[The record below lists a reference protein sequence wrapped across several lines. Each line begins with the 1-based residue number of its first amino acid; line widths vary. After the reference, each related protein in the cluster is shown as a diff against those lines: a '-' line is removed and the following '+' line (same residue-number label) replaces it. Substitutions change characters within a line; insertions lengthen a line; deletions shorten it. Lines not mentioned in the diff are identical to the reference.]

1 MISIP
6 GRTDHGIK
14 TKKLVEMVDLF
25 PTLVEAAGYDP
36 LSLCP
41 ENSNNTQSSSH
52 HINLCTEGLSLLPL
66 TENPN
71 KEEWKGAVFW
81 QYPRSHKINKNVYR
95 RMGYVIR
102 TDRYRYTEWVNITHL
117 GGNAY
122 SPNWGQ
128 LAGEPELYDLEID
141 PQENINL

>member
-6 GRTDHGIK
+6 GRTNHGIR

-41 ENSNNTQSSSH
+41 THSH
-52 HINLCTEGLSLLPL
+52 NMKLCREGLSLLPL
-66 TENPN
+66 IENPN
-71 KEEWKGAVFW
+71 KEDWKNAVFW
-81 QYPRSHKINKNVYR
+81 QYPKGPRIRKNVNR

-102 TDRYRYTEWVNITHL
+102 TDRYRYTEWVYIKHL
-117 GGNAY
+117 GGHAY
-122 SPNWGQ
+122 RPNWGR
-128 LAGEPELYDLEID
+128 LAGKPELYDLEID
-141 PQENINL
+141 PQENINR